1 MIKNVIRPIY
11 LIDSAR
17 GKFNLQGSHH
27 VLRVQL
33 KGVEAGG
40 LWAVDLTA
48 AQFGWGEIVMPWF
61 DYYHKYC
68 LKVSAVEKF
77 GGRRAYF
84 DRIIG
89 TPIRAFAD
97 LRHMAIWTRIMGDAF
112 NDIVDDILESKLL
125 SPAAF
130 LAGEEAQWPK
140 IEHTLLQRAKRD
152 IRYAAA
158 SGDRI
163 FGGEGTDLPSELND
177 PIKSSDDSEV
187 VGAAEL
193 DDASEL
199 D

>member
-1 MIKNVIRPIY
+1 MIKNVVRPIY

-68 LKVSAVEKF
+68 LRVGAIENF

-84 DRIIG
+84 DQVIG
-89 TPIRAFAD
+89 TPMRAFAD
-97 LRHMAIWTRIMGDAF
+97 VRHMAIWTRIMGDAF
-112 NDIVDDILESKLL
+112 NDIVDDILASKLL

-130 LAGEEAQWPK
+130 LAVEEAQWPK
-140 IEHTLLQRAKRD
+140 IEHSLLQRAKKD
-152 IRYAAA
+152 IQQAAA

-163 FGGEGTDLPSELND
+163 FAGESTELIPELND
-177 PIKSSDDSEV
+177 PVERGDDSDV
-187 VGAAEL
+187 VGATDL
-193 DDASEL
+193 DSASEL